1 MVDISYFAIA
11 NPTNETRN
19 SLKIKNAR
27 FEVIHLDGLIVSIEL
42 DRAVYEIASFTI
54 FGIISNQKQK
64 VNTQINTY
72 DP

>member
-1 MVDISYFAIA
+1 MVDISYFGIA

-42 DRAVYEIASFTI
+42 DRAVLRNCFVYYAWYYI
-54 FGIISNQKQK
+54 K
-64 VNTQINTY
+64 
-72 DP
+72 P